1 MPKLPPS
8 SLQGETGAG
17 PHQPDT
23 KAGAQ
28 EGQEQQPCL
37 LRLKKSIHTNVP
49 LLRGE
54 ETGEEKLR
62 KSSHLSTSRGTKW
75 KFHPLQ
81 ENLWS
86 QE

>member
-1 MPKLPPS
+1 M
-8 SLQGETGAG
+8 GAG
-17 PHQPDT
+17 HHQPDPGGEPRRHRSPG

-28 EGQEQQPCL
+28 ERQEQAAMSPSPEGANSHK
-37 LRLKKSIHTNVP
+37 RPPSAG
-49 LLRGE
+49 RGDW
-54 ETGEEKLR
+54 GREKLR